1 MVPQIQSEIIPLRAS
16 LAPSKNIQ
24 YKFIL
29 TFPKISNIV
38 SFWKQNKD
46 RGPMADNKV
55 IPFKKDPDFAVH
67 NEAAVAPVREV
78 LCTLISNLESLEME
92 RADIVR
98 EISDNLVI
106 ARAKGFNIGAIR
118 KILAERRRDK
128 GELEEERAVIELYK
142 SFLGM

>member
-1 MVPQIQSEIIPLRAS
+1 M
-16 LAPSKNIQ
+16 
-24 YKFIL
+24 
-29 TFPKISNIV
+29 T
-38 SFWKQNKD
+38 
-46 RGPMADNKV
+46 DNKV
-55 IPFKKDPDFAVH
+55 IPFKKDPDLAVH

>member
-1 MVPQIQSEIIPLRAS
+1 
-16 LAPSKNIQ
+16 
-24 YKFIL
+24 
-29 TFPKISNIV
+29 
-38 SFWKQNKD
+38 
-46 RGPMADNKV
+46 MADNKV

-128 GELEEERAVIELYK
+128 GELEEERAIIELYK

>member
-1 MVPQIQSEIIPLRAS
+1 
-16 LAPSKNIQ
+16 
-24 YKFIL
+24 
-29 TFPKISNIV
+29 
-38 SFWKQNKD
+38 
-46 RGPMADNKV
+46 MADNKV

-67 NEAAVAPVREV
+67 NEAAVAPIREV

-142 SFLGM
+142 SFLGMYILGLLTFIIRIRPPRRARLVVWLALGVTRRPTRR

>member
-1 MVPQIQSEIIPLRAS
+1 M
-16 LAPSKNIQ
+16 
-24 YKFIL
+24 
-29 TFPKISNIV
+29 T
-38 SFWKQNKD
+38 
-46 RGPMADNKV
+46 DNKV

-128 GELEEERAVIELYK
+128 GEVRGGEGCYRALQIFFGDVGFWYIGLLLPEPL
-142 SFLGM
+142 

>member
-1 MVPQIQSEIIPLRAS
+1 MSTAQQQQNAINSPYFKEKSARHTRFGGYYRRSLSFKSHDPRPPTPFFGPCPSRGRGFII
-16 LAPSKNIQ
+16 
-24 YKFIL
+24 
-29 TFPKISNIV
+29 
-38 SFWKQNKD
+38 
-46 RGPMADNKV
+46 
-55 IPFKKDPDFAVH
+55 
-67 NEAAVAPVREV
+67 
-78 LCTLISNLESLEME
+78 CTLISNLESLEME

>member
-1 MVPQIQSEIIPLRAS
+1 
-16 LAPSKNIQ
+16 
-24 YKFIL
+24 
-29 TFPKISNIV
+29 
-38 SFWKQNKD
+38 
-46 RGPMADNKV
+46 
-55 IPFKKDPDFAVH
+55 
-67 NEAAVAPVREV
+67 VAPIREV

>member
-1 MVPQIQSEIIPLRAS
+1 MRLINFISKKNRP
-16 LAPSKNIQ
+16 LAPG
-24 YKFIL
+24 L
-29 TFPKISNIV
+29 GVTTAGLRHSNRTIRDPQPPF
-38 SFWKQNKD
+38 SA
-46 RGPMADNKV
+46 GPGAGAG
-55 IPFKKDPDFAVH
+55 FRSVH

>member
-1 MVPQIQSEIIPLRAS
+1 M
-16 LAPSKNIQ
+16 
-24 YKFIL
+24 
-29 TFPKISNIV
+29 
-38 SFWKQNKD
+38 
-46 RGPMADNKV
+46 

-67 NEAAVAPVREV
+67 NEAAAAPIREV

>member
-1 MVPQIQSEIIPLRAS
+1 MRLINFISKKNRP
-16 LAPSKNIQ
+16 LAPG
-24 YKFIL
+24 L
-29 TFPKISNIV
+29 GVTTAGLRHSNRTIRDPQPPF
-38 SFWKQNKD
+38 SA
-46 RGPMADNKV
+46 GPGAGAG
-55 IPFKKDPDFAVH
+55 F
-67 NEAAVAPVREV
+67 R
-78 LCTLISNLESLEME
+78 S
-92 RADIVR
+92 IVR

>member
-1 MVPQIQSEIIPLRAS
+1 MRLIYLISKKNRHATPGLGVTTAGLRHSIRAIRDPRPPFFGPC
-16 LAPSKNIQ
+16 PSPGRG
-24 YKFIL
+24 FI
-29 TFPKISNIV
+29 
-38 SFWKQNKD
+38 
-46 RGPMADNKV
+46 